1 MGFSTCLQGRTAHEA
16 LLQRQ
21 DAELRL
27 LETMRRCLMNKVKCD
42 REYAIALSSVA
53 NQGLKID
60 RSEELIG
67 SLVTSAWRS
76 TMEEVDNIGKLI
88 RQNADAMETRAIDR
102 LAAMCTE
109 KRRARKQYQEEHN
122 RISQQFS
129 HVSIFTYMLVTGMV
143 LVIDQSTTYI
153 RYTDTGHVLNTW
165 GQFLKHTM
173 HVLLIVVN

>member
-60 RSEELIG
+60 RSEELVG

-122 RISQQFS
+122 RISQQFT
-129 HVSIFTYMLVTGMV
+129 HVSISLHAGNWYGAGAA
-143 LVIDQSTTYI
+143 D
-153 RYTDTGHVLNTW
+153 TDRPINHLHTLHGHWTC
-165 GQFLKHTM
+165 FKH
-173 HVLLIVVN
+173 LGSIS